1 MIPKSVHPQRLA
13 ANLAAAQVSLSES
26 EQAQI
31 AALDRGERFIGGRFW
46 ELPGGPY
53 NLANLWDQPMGGA

>member
-13 ANLAAAQVSLSES
+13 ANLAASKLALSAS
-26 EQAQI
+26 ERAQI
-31 AALDRGERFIGGRFW
+31 TALDRGERFIDGSFW

-53 NLANLWDQPMGGA
+53 TLANLWDEPTGGA